1 MTSVP
6 FSISNVYG
14 GLGFAQG
21 VLRNDADNLVLE
33 FQLKDSVFGLLRSR
47 VRQVCIPISA
57 IEEIALERMLADP
70 WQWLGLGGIQL
81 RIRTMDLSSVKD
93 IPGHGED
100 GFRLRIKRKYR
111 RAVRTFV
118 SEVELRIAE
127 MRLLDIEALQGDG
140 RQQLA

>member
-1 MTSVP
+1 M
-6 FSISNVYG
+6 
-14 GLGFAQG
+14 
-21 VLRNDADNLVLE
+21 LRNDADNLVLE
-33 FQLKDSVFGLLRSR
+33 FQLKDCVFSWLRSGVREAR
-47 VRQVCIPISA
+47 VPISS
-57 IEEIALERMLADP
+57 IEEMALERMLADP

-81 RIRTMDLSSVKD
+81 RIRTMDMASVKD
-93 IPGHGED
+93 IPGHSED